1 MLDNFLEMIR
11 NVGIFIIFAQA
22 VVHFRPK
29 ASYEK
34 YLKVLVSIIVL
45 VMLMIPCFQVWGNVE
60 SFFSSVEEYETF
72 FAGREQAVWMESYV
86 EESKEDFVEANGPV
100 EPVMIEPV
108 EVIE

>member
-1 MLDNFLEMIR
+1 MLDDFLEIIR

-45 VMLMIPCFQVWGNVE
+45 VMLMIPCFQALGNVE
-60 SFFSSVEEYETF
+60 SFFGSVKEYETF
-72 FAGREQAVWMESYV
+72 FSGRERMVWMESYV
-86 EESKEDFVEANGPV
+86 EESKEDIAESIGPV